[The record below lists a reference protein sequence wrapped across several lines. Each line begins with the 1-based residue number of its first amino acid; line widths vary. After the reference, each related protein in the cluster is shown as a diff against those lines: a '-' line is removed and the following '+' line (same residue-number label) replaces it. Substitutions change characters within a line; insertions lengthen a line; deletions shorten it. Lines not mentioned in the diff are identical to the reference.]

1 MNRARPTSYSK
12 RGVNS
17 LHCRRL
23 SATTMPQLRMFCA
36 WLQLTGCA
44 FAFRAPSLLL
54 FHRGAIRTYTKMLG
68 TTAEKADAWAEGIN
82 AAPAIMCDV
91 ENVPLLD
98 PVPAG

>member
-1 MNRARPTSYSK
+1 
-12 RGVNS
+12 
-17 LHCRRL
+17 
-23 SATTMPQLRMFCA
+23 
-36 WLQLTGCA
+36 
-44 FAFRAPSLLL
+44 
-54 FHRGAIRTYTKMLG
+54 MLG